1 MKNLFTSSTT
11 IFKRVLIIT
20 LIVISLFQQNFSQDD
35 CNPSIITVVSDT
47 TSLGPDPCSLNYLY
61 LNIDRVTELPV
72 SSLTGNFRIQR
83 DLIIDKNFTF
93 LNSKIKIDPG
103 VKITIESEKVFTIDG
118 SHLFTCA
125 LLWKG
130 ILLEYKSQIVTKS
143 NSLIEDAEGA
153 IQVLDQSK
161 VVLNISNTTFNK
173 NRKCIVIDKQN
184 PMSLNLVIIISAFNK
199 NTFMCNGFLKG
210 TTDEITHSGIYLRN
224 AGVGLRNSLSPSFTN
239 LFTGILYGVYQ
250 EGSTKSVNLTNCT
263 FNDIRVAGVYSQNTS
278 LTGYFLKFL
287 NCNFGIYLNNI
298 NFFNLSKSTFD
309 FDVNSKFDGVGIQ
322 LYYFK
327 QNSITE
333 IGQLNTFTVK
343 ANYILNGASGIR
355 LGADGIDASLQ
366 AYIEGNATIKI
377 QNNRFNALPKYE
389 DDGFPVVPGARFLRG
404 IIMRHTMSPITS
416 KVNILDN
423 VFSLNHT
430 SQAISSFGERNNMNI
445 ENNTIVSSSEEF
457 NLAAALGFSF
467 GSSSGI
473 ENVFY
478 NNKLLDLYNSILDVG
493 YESNAATGMTFNVFK
508 FGHICENEMQG
519 VFGHSYVFRGDCSN
533 TQFIQNVAIGGA
545 LIRVDRGVIGAQIL
559 NGNQWYRHPALN
571 HAPQAFCNDPSLARF
586 SPFTVNQTRSTNN
599 LTDPKPYHPNDIDPL
614 TLPPTYIDPW
624 WSYQAEDNYE
634 CTKKFSDSETNEIII
649 STEIDSIEADSLFSY
664 RMRYSLYEYL
674 SHYPQLLDS
683 SELYEPWMDS
693 ISENSNIDEFVMI
706 ESNINKLFQT
716 PWEVLADTISAH
728 LSTFTTHIVYDSTL
742 AQLEYDSI
750 IYIID
755 SILTIQDSLNLNYKS
770 SLISLAEE
778 LHESLDEIEPNNALE
793 VVIKSYLDIYISSF
807 IADSITDDQLDRL
820 QFISEL
826 CIDSYGKYPM
836 AAS

>member
-1 MKNLFTSSTT
+1 ML
-11 IFKRVLIIT
+11 
-20 LIVISLFQQNFSQDD
+20 
-35 CNPSIITVVSDT
+35 
-47 TSLGPDPCSLNYLY
+47 
-61 LNIDRVTELPV
+61 
-72 SSLTGNFRIQR
+72 
-83 DLIIDKNFTF
+83 
-93 LNSKIKIDPG
+93 
-103 VKITIESEKVFTIDG
+103 
-118 SHLFTCA
+118 
-125 LLWKG
+125 
-130 ILLEYKSQIVTKS
+130 
-143 NSLIEDAEGA
+143 
-153 IQVLDQSK
+153 
-161 VVLNISNTTFNK
+161 
-173 NRKCIVIDKQN
+173 QN
-184 PMSLNLVIIISAFNK
+184 PVK
-199 NTFMCNGFLKG
+199 
-210 TTDEITHSGIYLRN
+210 
-224 AGVGLRNSLSPSFTN
+224 
-239 LFTGILYGVYQ
+239 
-250 EGSTKSVNLTNCT
+250 LT
-263 FNDIRVAGVYSQNTS
+263 S
-278 LTGYFLKFL
+278 
-287 NCNFGIYLNNI
+287 
-298 NFFNLSKSTFD
+298 
-309 FDVNSKFDGVGIQ
+309 
-322 LYYFK
+322 
-327 QNSITE
+327 
-333 IGQLNTFTVK
+333 
-343 ANYILNGASGIR
+343 
-355 LGADGIDASLQ
+355 
-366 AYIEGNATIKI
+366 
-377 QNNRFNALPKYE
+377 
-389 DDGFPVVPGARFLRG
+389 
-404 IIMRHTMSPITS
+404 
-416 KVNILDN
+416 
-423 VFSLNHT
+423 
-430 SQAISSFGERNNMNI
+430 
-445 ENNTIVSSSEEF
+445 
-457 NLAAALGFSF
+457 
-467 GSSSGI
+467 
-473 ENVFY
+473 
-478 NNKLLDLYNSILDVG
+478 
-493 YESNAATGMTFNVFK
+493 
-508 FGHICENEMQG
+508 
-519 VFGHSYVFRGDCSN
+519 DCSN

-728 LSTFTTHIVYDSTL
+728 LSTFTTHIVYNSTL

-770 SLISLAEE
+770 SLISFAEE

-836 AAS
+836 AASLLIPPCQRTTSLDVITGCGSTEAIIIDKHDDSKVFEIFDIFGRSIYKSQETIGDELIRYLQIPSGIYFIKNLNNVRKIYKN